1 MLGAFILI
9 DRLRNTTAAGGIVCK
24 VDENGNNV
32 KWQQLDINRS
42 VRENKLQQ
50 KAVTIWLTGLSGAG
64 KSTIANE
71 IEKRLCTLGKH
82 TMLLDGDNVRMGL
95 NSDLNFGEK
104 DRMENIRRVA
114 EVARLMNDAGLIV
127 ITSLISPYHSDR
139 KMAKDII
146 GKRFVEIYVS
156 TPLEVCEKRDIKGL
170 YKKAKEGKIS
180 DFTGISSPYEI
191 PCSPDIEV
199 DTSNCE
205 LEKCVDQIMDQLS
218 VMLEEEE

>member
-1 MLGAFILI
+1 
-9 DRLRNTTAAGGIVCK
+9 
-24 VDENGNNV
+24 
-32 KWQQLDINRS
+32 
-42 VRENKLQQ
+42 
-50 KAVTIWLTGLSGAG
+50 
-64 KSTIANE
+64 
-71 IEKRLCTLGKH
+71 
-82 TMLLDGDNVRMGL
+82 
-95 NSDLNFGEK
+95 
-104 DRMENIRRVA
+104 
-114 EVARLMNDAGLIV
+114 MNDAGLIV

-180 DFTGISSPYEI
+180 NFTGISSPYEI